1 MNRITLA
8 ALAALL
14 TLAVGLVVAVSTLR
28 GAPSRVPAAPAPPS
42 SYSLPSGATTVSTSA
57 GLVEALARQEPA
69 DIVLADG
76 IYDNSGPFVDRS
88 GHRVYAQHLGRAR
101 LKAGFV
107 IDGNAGGAVLRG
119 LSFDVTVPGKTFRG
133 AIVNVHG
140 SGKDNRLLDL
150 TLDGHGIL
158 SAGLFVRQAE
168 GLLVQRIA
176 TRNVR
181 DWGVLVDPNDASLHP
196 VDRPTIEDISS
207 ANVSRPVPRSSNGTS
222 EACVWLGVTATV
234 RRIKTR
240 NCAWEGLWI
249 GSGTR
254 DSVFEDL
261 DIDDSGIGIYVE
273 HFASDSTFR
282 RAHVGPN
289 VERGATCEWD
299 DPVWGRRAACTDNVF
314 EDSTFDT
321 RLMGV
326 YLDEGTVHTTVRSSV
341 FLHQRCGA
349 IGDYRGVGNL
359 WDTTGNDYRGLAAGA
374 VRVWTDHLNDCKP

>member
-1 MNRITLA
+1 MNRIALG

-14 TLAVGLVVAVSTLR
+14 TLAVGLVVAVATLR
-28 GAPSRVPAAPAPPS
+28 GAPGKVPAAPAPPS
-42 SYSLPSGATTVSTSA
+42 PYSVPRGARTVSTSA
-57 GLVEALARQEPA
+57 GLIEALARPEPT

-76 IYDNSGPFVDRS
+76 SYDNPSPFVDAN
-88 GHRVYAQHLGRAR
+88 GHRVYAQHLGGAR
-101 LKAGFV
+101 LSAGFV
-107 IDGNAGGAVLRG
+107 IDGRAGGALLRG
-119 LSFDVTVPGKTFRG
+119 LSFDVADRGKTFNG

-140 SGKDNRLLDL
+140 SGADNRLLDL
-150 TLDGHGIL
+150 TLDGHGLL

-176 TRNVR
+176 VRNVR

-196 VDRPTIEDISS
+196 ADPPTIEDIDS

-240 NCAWEGLWI
+240 NCAWEGLWV

-261 DIDDSGIGIYVE
+261 DIDNSGIGIYVE
-273 HFASDSTFR
+273 HFASGSTFR
-282 RAHVGPN
+282 RARVGPN
-289 VERGATCEWD
+289 VDRGATCEWD
-299 DPVWGRRAACTDNVF
+299 DPAWGRRAACTDNVF

-321 RLMGV
+321 RLVGV
-326 YLDEGTVHTTVRSSV
+326 YLDEGTVHTTVRRSV
-341 FLHQRCGA
+341 FLNQRCGA
-349 IGDYRGVGNL
+349 IGDYRGLGNL
-359 WDTTGNDYRGLAAGA
+359 WDTAGNDYRGLAAGA
-374 VRVWTDHLNDCKP
+374 VRVWTDHLYDCKP